1 MSTSTPAPGRKRE
14 RRDLGGS
21 LIALQRDYPIIQ
33 TVAIVA
39 LFLYGAS
46 TLEGFTAGFSLRSML
61 VLASLLGI
69 SALGQTLCVLV
80 GGMDVSIAGWILVG
94 ATCTVELLGG
104 PGDHW
109 PVWQLFLFLGL
120 GSLAIGGLTGWI
132 CYRYMVPALVMTLA
146 TGAMVTGGVLAWKRG
161 FVTGV
166 PPEWLAKVSSPAGT
180 TLGLPVPW
188 VVFIWAAVAIVFFAL
203 LHRTVVGAWVYATGN
218 NPRAAVLA
226 LVPTGAVWA
235 GAFALSAFSATMAG
249 VLLAGFAAGG
259 DASIGEP
266 YLWNGITAVLVGG
279 TAFGARGDYLRTV
292 LGTLLLIVLA
302 QVMIGHG
309 YSYADQQ
316 ILYGALILVVV
327 GIYGRD
333 RRLRD
338 EV

>member
-1 MSTSTPAPGRKRE
+1 
-14 RRDLGGS
+14 
-21 LIALQRDYPIIQ
+21 
-33 TVAIVA
+33 
-39 LFLYGAS
+39 
-46 TLEGFTAGFSLRSML
+46 
-61 VLASLLGI
+61 
-69 SALGQTLCVLV
+69 
-80 GGMDVSIAGWILVG
+80 
-94 ATCTVELLGG
+94 
-104 PGDHW
+104 
-109 PVWQLFLFLGL
+109 
-120 GSLAIGGLTGWI
+120 
-132 CYRYMVPALVMTLA
+132 MTLA

-166 PPEWLAKVSSPAGT
+166 PPEWLAKVSSPAGKT
-180 TLGLPVPW
+180 FGLPVPW
-188 VVFIWAAVAIVFFAL
+188 IVFIWAIVAIVFFTL
-203 LHRTVVGAWVYATGN
+203 LHRTVLGAWVYATGN

-279 TAFGARGDYLRTV
+279 TAFGARGDYVRTV
-292 LGTLLLIVLA
+292 LGTLFLIVLA

-316 ILYGALILVVV
+316 ILYGVLILVVV

-338 EV
+338 QV